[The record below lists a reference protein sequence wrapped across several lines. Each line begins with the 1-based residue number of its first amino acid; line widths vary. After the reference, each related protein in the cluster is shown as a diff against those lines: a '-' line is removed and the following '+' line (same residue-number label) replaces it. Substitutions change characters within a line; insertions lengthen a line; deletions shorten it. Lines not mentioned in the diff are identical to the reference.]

1 MNVGRAGPVP
11 ANIAE
16 RIERFRRLLAEVSRF
31 SELWQFFEESLLSD
45 DAFMRLGNRVENPK
59 LKSAVEGSVARV
71 LPRSG
76 SLLQLELICVAPHG
90 FIHGFATFER
100 ALCTCLYFEPD
111 DRGLLVIM
119 RSLLDPKVHYARFTM
134 FEAGEG
140 GFPVPAIKGALQ

>member
-1 MNVGRAGPVP
+1 MKEGRTGAVP
-11 ANIAE
+11 ASIAE
-16 RIERFRRLLAEVSRF
+16 RIEQFRRLLAEVSRF

-59 LKSAVEGSVARV
+59 LQAAVEGSVARV

-76 SLLQLELICVAPHG
+76 SLLKLELIRVAPHG
-90 FIHGFATFER
+90 FIHGFACFER

-119 RSLLDPKVHYARFTM
+119 RSLLDAQVHYARFTM
-134 FEAGEG
+134 FETGEG
-140 GFPVPAIKGALQ
+140 AFPVPAIKGALQ